1 MTNELT
7 TTRSVL
13 IVEDE
18 PDYAALLRSILEK
31 AGYSVATAYLSEDA
45 LIEVQEHKPD
55 VITLDLHMP
64 RQSGALFYRKLKA
77 NEAFRDIP
85 VIVVTGLALD
95 DDGFAT
101 LIRSFLERD
110 NLPHP
115 EAYLEK
121 PVDAARLLQTI
132 EETLA
137 CSSSADR

>member
-1 MTNELT
+1 MTHEST
-7 TTRSVL
+7 VKKRVL
-13 IVEDE
+13 VVEDE

-31 AGYSVATAYLSEDA
+31 AGYSAATAYTSEDA
-45 LIEVQEHKPD
+45 LIEVQENRPD
-55 VITLDLHMP
+55 IITLDLQMP

-77 NEAFRDIP
+77 NEAFREIP

-95 DDGFAT
+95 DNDLAT
-101 LIRSFLERD
+101 LVRSLLERD

-121 PVDAARLLQTI
+121 PVDAASLLDTI
-132 EETLA
+132 EETLM